1 MNSTTIPS
9 RSIRGLLALALG
21 LSQPAARA
29 ELLTN
34 GSFETVTPSPGT
46 GAYEADGSTVLD
58 GWTLGAGSEG
68 LKDIYIANSW
78 AGRSPTD
85 GSVFVCLKYGASLS
99 QTFISTGGGATLTLN
114 YYNMTQV
121 GVSPHWADL
130 IWSLNGV
137 DIGNTA
143 SGSVSTW
150 ASASTVVTLLAG
162 SNTLRIRQSPSSKGD
177 VMCLDNVKL
186 EATASPPPAPTGLGA
201 TAGNAQVA
209 LTWTASSG
217 ATGYNVKRSETSG
230 SGYATI
236 GTASVTN
243 YTDSTAANGST
254 YYYVVSATNI
264 VGESAD
270 SSPQVSATPS
280 LSPAPLAPAGLG
292 ATAGNATVALT
303 WTASSGA
310 TGYTVKRSE
319 TSGSG
324 YATLGTPSGTSYID
338 STAANGNTYY
348 YVVSASNAGG
358 EGVNSSEVSAT
369 PVATASLLAN
379 GSFEIVSPSPA
390 TGTSYAAGASTALAG
405 WTLGAGSEGLQ
416 DIYIA
421 NYWAGNIH
429 PTDGSIYTCLKY
441 GASLSQTF
449 NAPTSGSF
457 TLTFNYYEADN
468 MFGGTNDAATAL
480 QWYMDGSLIGNS
492 IGSTVNGWVSQSH
505 TLTLTAGS
513 HIFVLKHNNSS
524 SGDVITLDN
533 VKLVAPVPAIA
544 THSTMMANP
553 TAVSCDGVSTSTL
566 TVTLKDAN
574 GNPVAGKTVTLAKAS
589 GPGTP
594 VITTLSGTT
603 NGSGVATFTV
613 ASTTAGTDVF
623 TATDVTDS
631 VTFAQTAAVT
641 FTVDSFASWAGSK
654 QLAGADAR
662 MSADPDQDG
671 IANVL
676 EYVLGGEPN
685 PANPGSNSRDLLPT
699 VAPNANGM
707 LFSFRQT
714 ALSLIQP
721 AVDLSIEYSSDL
733 INWSPAQD
741 GIDGVAITVNK
752 NGFASGVDKVEV
764 SFPQSLTA
772 DGKFFAR
779 LKVATSDSTL
789 PDQIANQLAAC
800 DVVWDSP
807 STNSAGS
814 MPLGN
819 GDIGLNAWVEESGD
833 LVFFISKTDAWTDC
847 GRMVKLGQVRVRLTP
862 SLATLPFRQQ
872 LQLLHGQMVITSGPE
887 GSATTLR
894 LWVDAN
900 RPVIHI
906 EAESQQEMQAQVGL
920 YVWRTADRDWQGD
933 GTVGYISSMNTG
945 PLIEKADTVL
955 PPTDNCIV
963 WYHRNELTIYP
974 WTMAAQGL
982 TSLVPLV
989 SDPLL
994 HRTFGGCI
1002 SGAGL
1007 VQAEAGAATQALTT
1021 VAPTR
1026 HLDVAIDVLTAQTD
1040 TAGQWLDQLNDIVVE
1055 EQGTEVAAA
1064 WAAHCQWWEDFW
1076 NRSWIFVHTPEDD
1089 TPATAA
1095 QIAARVTARDAL
1107 QLTGNGGLSNHIR
1120 PAVST
1125 DPDGPVVTSGYAR
1138 QRFVTAAAGRGA
1150 YPIKHDGSIF
1160 TVNTR
1165 DPASLV
1171 EADYRVHGANYWFL
1185 DSATTSYGPM
1195 LRSGDYEQLL
1205 PLFGMYRAMVPMAR
1219 ERTKQYFGHEGIF
1232 IPATVYPWGTFQ
1244 TNEYVQYLWQ
1254 GGLELTAK
1262 MLDYYEATQNVAFLR
1277 ETLLPLADGVAT
1289 FYDRHWQRDT
1299 NGKIRLDPA
1308 CALESVHHAVNPLPE
1323 IAGLWYVL
1331 PRLLALPAGETTAAQ
1346 RAAWAET
1353 LADLPNVPMSGTAGA
1368 EICVAAEVIYDRQG
1382 DEMPELYGVF
1392 PYRLYA
1398 LGCPDFDIG
1407 RRSVEAYSPAPPQ
1420 TGYPL
1425 AGRVG
1430 GWRLNPI
1437 QVAFVGK
1444 AQQAAGMVVSNFASH
1459 DPGSRFPAFWGPNQ
1473 VGSKDQSHGGVSM
1486 TALQAM
1492 LLQVEGRKIY
1502 LFPAW
1507 PKTWDVNFKLHAL
1520 YNTTVEGEL
1529 RDGQVI
1535 SLKVTPES
1543 RTADVVNLLNQ

>member
-1 MNSTTIPS
+1 MQHTPCTS
-9 RSIRGLLALALG
+9 RTFRGCSVLALAALG
-21 LSQPAARA
+21 LAQPAAQA
-29 ELLTN
+29 AIITSDDTVQLSASGGQNNASVVGQWTSAK
-34 GSFETVTPSPGT
+34 GSAP
-46 GAYEADGSTVLD
+46 
-58 GWTLGAGSEG
+58 
-68 LKDIYIANSW
+68 
-78 AGRSPTD
+78 
-85 GSVFVCLKYGASLS
+85 
-99 QTFISTGGGATLTLN
+99 
-114 YYNMTQV
+114 
-121 GVSPHWADL
+121 
-130 IWSLNGV
+130 V
-137 DIGNTA
+137 DTA
-143 SGSVSTW
+143 SDLLKNHATMSM
-150 ASASTVVTLLAG
+150 ASG
-162 SNTLRIRQSPSSKGD
+162 G
-177 VMCLDNVKL
+177 
-186 EATASPPPAPTGLGA
+186 
-201 TAGNAQVA
+201 
-209 LTWTASSG
+209 
-217 ATGYNVKRSETSG
+217 
-230 SGYATI
+230 
-236 GTASVTN
+236 
-243 YTDSTAANGST
+243 
-254 YYYVVSATNI
+254 
-264 VGESAD
+264 
-270 SSPQVSATPS
+270 
-280 LSPAPLAPAGLG
+280 AGLG
-292 ATAGNATVALT
+292 STAYINDGLMLSYGQTSDSTDGLCLYT
-303 WTASSGA
+303 SSGSW
-310 TGYTVKRSE
+310 T
-319 TSGSG
+319 GSG
-324 YATLGTPSGTSYID
+324 PVDVVFTLDAKYDIGRIDGFTLWDLSRLGQKYDLYGSTNGGASWNLVTS
-338 STAANGNTYY
+338 
-348 YVVSASNAGG
+348 
-358 EGVNSSEVSAT
+358 VNHD
-369 PVATASLLAN
+369 
-379 GSFEIVSPSPA
+379 A
-390 TGTSYAAGASTALAG
+390 TGTDGNRYIRRISLTDSGGVITGLAGVNALKFHIMDPGPNGATSNNSIYAEIAAYGADLPPALA
-405 WTLGAGSEGLQ
+405 
-416 DIYIA
+416 
-421 NYWAGNIH
+421 
-429 PTDGSIYTCLKY
+429 
-441 GASLSQTF
+441 
-449 NAPTSGSF
+449 
-457 TLTFNYYEADN
+457 
-468 MFGGTNDAATAL
+468 DAA
-480 QWYMDGSLIGNS
+480 N
-492 IGSTVNGWVSQSH
+492 
-505 TLTLTAGS
+505 
-513 HIFVLKHNNSS
+513 
-524 SGDVITLDN
+524 
-533 VKLVAPVPAIA
+533 
-544 THSTMMANP
+544 STMTANP
-553 TAVSCDGVSTSTL
+553 TAISCDGFSTATL
-566 TVTLKDAN
+566 TVTLRDAN
-574 GNPVAGKTVTLAKAS
+574 SNPVMGKTVTLAKAS

-623 TATDVTDS
+623 RATDVTDS
-631 VTFAQTAAVT
+631 VTLAQTAAVT
-641 FTVDSFASWAGSK
+641 FAVNSFASWAVSK

-671 IANVL
+671 IANVI
-676 EYVLGGEPN
+676 EYVLGSEPN
-685 PANPGSNSRDLLPT
+685 PANPDSNSLSLLPT
-699 VAPNANGM
+699 VAQGAGHM
-707 LFSFRQT
+707 LFTYRRT

-741 GIDGVAITVNK
+741 GIDGIAKTVTK
-752 NGFASGVDKVEV
+752 DGFASGVDKVEV

-772 DGKFFAR
+772 GGKLFAH
-779 LKVATSDSTL
+779 LKVPTSDSDL
-789 PDQIANQLAAC
+789 PEQLAAC

-807 STNSAGS
+807 STNSSGS

-819 GDIGLNAWVEESGD
+819 GDIGLNAWVEASGD

-847 GRMVKLGQVRVRLTP
+847 GRMVKLGQVRVKFDP
-862 SLATLPFRQQ
+862 PLAVKESFRQE
-872 LQLLHGQMVITSGPE
+872 LLLRDGAILIESEIQNSPFKI
-887 GSATTLR
+887 R

-900 RPVIHI
+900 RPVIHL
-906 EAESQQEMQAQVGL
+906 EAESQQDMQAQVGL
-920 YVWRTADRDWQGD
+920 YVWRTADRNWQGD
-933 GTVGYISSMNTG
+933 GTVGYISQLNTG
-945 PLIEKADTVL
+945 ALIEKADTVL
-955 PPTDNCIV
+955 PLTDNRIV

-982 TSLVPLV
+982 TSLVPMV
-989 SDPLL
+989 PDPLL
-994 HRTFGGCI
+994 RRTFGGCI

-1007 VQAEAGAATQALTT
+1007 VQAEAGAATQALKTA
-1021 VAPTR
+1021 VPTR
-1026 HLDVAIDVLTAQTD
+1026 RLDLAIDVLTAQTD
-1040 TAGQWLDQLNDIVVE
+1040 TAGQWLDQLNGIIVE
-1055 EQGTEVAAA
+1055 EQGTGVAAA

-1089 TPATAA
+1089 IPATAE

-1120 PAVST
+1120 PAVSA

-1219 ERTKQYFGHEGIF
+1219 ERTKLFFGHEGIF
-1232 IPATVYPWGTFQ
+1232 IPATVYPWGTYQ
-1244 TNEYVQYLWQ
+1244 SNEYVQYLWQ

-1289 FYDRHWQRDT
+1289 FYDQHWARDT

-1331 PRLLALPAGETTAAQ
+1331 PRLLALPAGETTSAQ

-1392 PYRLYA
+1392 PYRLFA

-1407 RRSVEAYSPAPPQ
+1407 RRSVEAYSPAPPK
-1420 TGYPL
+1420 TVYPL
-1425 AGRVG
+1425 EGRVG

-1543 RTADVVNLLNQ
+1543 RTADVVNLLNK